1 MFNNRYITM
10 VQKTSGFASE
20 SLGDSSIPEN
30 DEETVTQVL
39 QKSNVIKMK
48 LFILI
53 FRHQNRKI

>member
-10 VQKTSGFASE
+10 VQKTFGFASE

-30 DEETVTQVL
+30 DEETVTQLL

-53 FRHQNRKI
+53 F